1 VWPPSFLPLG
11 HKVPAQVLS
20 HREERKA
27 RCDMR
32 NIRVSIATLVLGVSL
47 VLVAGTAS
55 ATDIRGTIS
64 STVTITDDSQLVGN
78 VTCTVTGAAC
88 ISFGAPGIA
97 LKLNGFSITG
107 QGDAVTG
114 CAGSQVAGESGI
126 LVNGLRGV
134 IVQGPGVIQRF
145 RAHGIIITGASSRVL
160 VTRVTA
166 ATNCMAGVI
175 VTGASSDNDVEAS
188 SFVSN
193 GNSTAPCG
201 GI

>member
-1 VWPPSFLPLG
+1 
-11 HKVPAQVLS
+11 
-20 HREERKA
+20 
-27 RCDMR
+27 MR